1 MRRPCYE
8 VGDRVT
14 IENGEVAE
22 VVDYKGVHNITL
34 RYSGGNILTTKSKIE
49 NGTVLKK
56 GRQYYATGTKVEI
69 DNGEIA
75 TVSEYIGVNCIMLKT
90 SKGVVKTTKSLIE
103 SKEVFSGKC
112 SRRNTSKY
120 VGHKYK
126 TVEGYTVECID
137 RTGNYVT
144 VRYDDGTK
152 VNVTITRLASGNI
165 IKPLKENKVVERIT
179 GIGNMMSKICKGT
192 QVINSDGQVLECL
205 YIREDDT
212 IDVLIKSRSMV
223 RIGVKKR
230 TFLEG
235 TVPISIDDRCMA
247 MSYFLYKKL
256 SPEMVDALT
265 DQRALSLA
273 QKDNKVNRV
282 RIEDYRY
289 DGNSDISPKESL
301 ESKKLKKNKK
311 GYLMGVVKY
320 NSSKDVDVAF
330 PEKNTVR
337 LGVYASQFHD
347 GSLSCEPRE
356 GTPVKSLDDY
366 FNDEYPYKEDTNI
379 PVGKVLEYDT
389 SVRVT
394 EEGIRYMGVVRNLG
408 FNDKAKIYWYRNILD
423 VDIVFLPS
431 LCRLNH
437 CDIYTFRYGN
447 LEPKNSPFDEKIGL
461 ARVYKDS
468 ELDNPWLALKAME
481 RIELRKKGVRYA
493 YDLVFL
499 APEDIN
505 AIKGDGIDNN
515 KILFLRKCLMY
526 KFGNG
531 DK

>member
-1 MRRPCYE
+1 MRRPCFE
-8 VGDRVT
+8 VGDKVT

-75 TVSEYIGVNCIMLKT
+75 TVSEYIGANCIMLKT

-112 SRRNTSKY
+112 DRRNTSKY
-120 VGHKYK
+120 VGQKYK

-192 QVINSDGQVLECL
+192 QVINSDGQALECL

-235 TVPISIDDRCMA
+235 TVPISIDDRCMV

-265 DQRALSLA
+265 DPRALSLA
-273 QKDNKVNRV
+273 QKDKKVKRV

-301 ESKKLKKNKK
+301 DSRKLKRNKK
-311 GYLMGVVKY
+311 GYLMG
-320 NSSKDVDVAF
+320 
-330 PEKNTVR
+330 
-337 LGVYASQFHD
+337 
-347 GSLSCEPRE
+347 
-356 GTPVKSLDDY
+356 
-366 FNDEYPYKEDTNI
+366 
-379 PVGKVLEYDT
+379 
-389 SVRVT
+389 
-394 EEGIRYMGVVRNLG
+394 
-408 FNDKAKIYWYRNILD
+408 
-423 VDIVFLPS
+423 
-431 LCRLNH
+431 
-437 CDIYTFRYGN
+437 
-447 LEPKNSPFDEKIGL
+447 
-461 ARVYKDS
+461 
-468 ELDNPWLALKAME
+468 
-481 RIELRKKGVRYA
+481 
-493 YDLVFL
+493 
-499 APEDIN
+499 
-505 AIKGDGIDNN
+505 
-515 KILFLRKCLMY
+515 
-526 KFGNG
+526 
-531 DK
+531 